1 MTVYNIDLFR
11 PVLRTC
17 YCVKTLQNPFTLDR
31 VLAMMQKI
39 YFIVTASLFIISAAN
54 AQFDSAVFETFNR
67 NAPAVYSIEVQVP
80 KNLILQEYENSI
92 TRLRE
97 FHDQYSDMVMSG
109 TQPRSSFFTLDSL
122 IDRWERQLDYLKEQM
137 LMNNSMRGAGFAVDE
152 HHVVTLSSIVKSATM
167 GGEILVTDHQQIQ
180 YRALLQGID
189 GLTGVAVLRIP
200 DATFEHYV
208 DLGRLSTTLPVSSY
222 IMTIQRPYDLP
233 PSPYSGMI
241 GGYYRQ
247 LKIFELERYI
257 QTNLPLYPG
266 NEGAPVLSPSGQLV
280 GMMAAEFHVGAAP
293 SVSFAIPADLVAESA
308 NEIIKKGD
316 LVHGWL
322 PGVELQ
328 QSAQGI
334 LIRNVDP
341 HSHAANSGLK
351 PGDVIIGFDGRQ
363 ETQLWELLSSI
374 IHANPEQFVRV
385 DILRGPNRLQ
395 FQIQLVP
402 RR

>member
-1 MTVYNIDLFR
+1 
-11 PVLRTC
+11 
-17 YCVKTLQNPFTLDR
+17 
-31 VLAMMQKI
+31 
-39 YFIVTASLFIISAAN
+39 
-54 AQFDSAVFETFNR
+54 
-67 NAPAVYSIEVQVP
+67 VYSIEVQVP
-80 KNLILQEYENSI
+80 KNVILTEYEKSI
-92 TRLRE
+92 NRLRE

-109 TQPRSSFFTLDSL
+109 TQPKASFFALDSL
-122 IDRWERQLDYLKEQM
+122 IDRWQRQLDYLKEQM

-167 GGEILVTDHQQIQ
+167 GGQILVTDYQQIQ
-180 YRALLQGID
+180 YQAVLQGID
-189 GLTGVAVLRIP
+189 GLTGVAVLRIS

-208 DLGRLSTTLPVSSY
+208 DLSRLSTTLPVSSY
-222 IMTIQRPYDLP
+222 VMTIQSPYTLP
-233 PSPYSGMI
+233 PSPYPGMI
-241 GGYYRQ
+241 GGYYRR
-247 LKIFELERYI
+247 LKKFELERYI

-280 GMMAAEFHVGAAP
+280 GMMAAEYHAGGP
-293 SVSFAIPADLVAESA
+293 SVTFAIPADLVAESA
-308 NEIIKKGD
+308 NEIIQKGD

-351 PGDVIIGFDGRQ
+351 PGDVIVGFDGRQ